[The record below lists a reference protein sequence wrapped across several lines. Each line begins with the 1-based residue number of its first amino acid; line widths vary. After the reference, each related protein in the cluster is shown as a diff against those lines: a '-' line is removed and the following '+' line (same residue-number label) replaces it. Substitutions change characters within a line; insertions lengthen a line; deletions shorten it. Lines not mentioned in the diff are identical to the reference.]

1 MIEDKIG
8 EILFT
13 LNDIEETIENVIDK
27 LKIVIECET
36 LSIDMKN
43 ILFQVIEDLN
53 KLSNYEH

>member
-13 LNDIEETIENVIDK
+13 LNDIEEAIENVIDK
-27 LKIVIECET
+27 LKIVIEHKT
-36 LSIDMKN
+36 LSIEIKN
-43 ILFQVIEDLN
+43 ILLRAIEDLN

>member
-27 LKIVIECET
+27 LKIVIKHET

-43 ILFQVIEDLN
+43 ILFRAIEDLN